1 MHGDDLVPAQNS
13 EGVVDDGAK
22 FRVDVLWEV
31 LSVSRSVP
39 GPVDE
44 IADHLLFVIRQGF
57 CWGRLCGGGGC
68 GDRGWLCGRFRG
80 QSGFGRLCWVC
91 VTVYILRPV
100 AVEVFRVEV
109 ESSRTGEVSS
119 GVALTPVVF
128 ATVSRV
134 GLETVFLACVGRH
147 AAQQREYH
155 NQLHFYVN
163 VGDLDMSSVLI
174 VPRPN

>member
-44 IADHLLFVIRQGF
+44 IADHLLFVIRQGL
-57 CWGRLCGGGGC
+57 CWGRLCGWGGC

-80 QSGFGRLCWVC
+80 QSWCGRLCRVC
-91 VTVYILRPV
+91 VAVYILRPV
-100 AVEVFRVEV
+100 TIEVLRVEV

-119 GVALTPVVF
+119 SVALTPVVF

-134 GLETVFLACVGRH
+134 GLETIFLACVSRH

-155 NQLHFYVN
+155 DQLHFYVN
-163 VGDLDMSSVLI
+163 VENVDTGSVLI
-174 VPRPN
+174 VPRSN